1 MGYEGYGG
9 KEREEENMGYERR
22 KERLDL
28 GGGEVVPSLV
38 MACDGQFLST
48 TISDS
53 RIVEGGG
60 EGETEE
66 RRL

>member
-9 KEREEENMGYERR
+9 KERGEGYERR

-48 TISDS
+48 TISGP
-53 RIVEGGG
+53 RIAEGGG
-60 EGETEE
+60 EGGGDDTEE

>member
-9 KEREEENMGYERR
+9 EEMKEEDMGYERS
-22 KERLDL
+22 EEGLEL

-48 TISDS
+48 ISDF
-53 RIVEGGG
+53 RIAGDKAVVDE
-60 EGETEE
+60 
-66 RRL
+66 